1 VIKDSNTVDTSK
13 LDPEKAYIQ
22 ITYVEPYFAEY
33 EMKDRRTYFEKNYNI
48 RTYHYSLPVPGV
60 GDRFRNRILMHT

>member
-1 VIKDSNTVDTSK
+1 MDTSK

-33 EMKDRRTYFEKNYNI
+33 EMKDRRTYFDKHYNI
-48 RTYHYSLPVPGV
+48 RMYRYTTGCIKKKVIQLWHAIV
-60 GDRFRNRILMHT
+60 R

>member
-1 VIKDSNTVDTSK
+1 MDTSK

-33 EMKDRRTYFEKNYNI
+33 EMKDRRTYFDKHYNI
-48 RTYHYSLPVPGV
+48 RMYRYTISTP
-60 GDRFRNRILMHT
+60 DIF